1 MLNKEFY
8 LYRFITN
15 YIKNIYNIYH
25 VSITDNSLLFNK
37 SFGDLYL
44 ILL

>member
-1 MLNKEFY
+1 MLNKEVY

-25 VSITDNSLLFNK
+25 VSTTDNSLLFNK